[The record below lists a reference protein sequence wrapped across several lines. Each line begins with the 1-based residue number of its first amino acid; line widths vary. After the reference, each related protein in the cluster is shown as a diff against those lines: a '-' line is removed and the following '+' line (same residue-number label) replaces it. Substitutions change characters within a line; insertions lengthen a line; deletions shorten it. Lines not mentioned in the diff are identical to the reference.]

1 MKNYENEKTSK
12 LERRIEKAIEKECMK
27 RGLMG
32 NEGVSVTLQLTDE
45 EKNEF
50 LKTDLGEKYDWWEFE
65 TDGKLTVSVANLDKV
80 FLASIGEV
88 ELI

>member
-65 TDGKLTVSVANLDKV
+65 TDGKLTVSVANLD
-80 FLASIGEV
+80 
-88 ELI
+88 